1 MVVQRVA
8 GQPLPRFARDHL
20 FDPLGMRE
28 TCFWT
33 GPEPAPP
40 AAAPLASPHPA
51 PLSAGDGGAW
61 STPADLLRWAE
72 ALNTDRLGISELV
85 QTPGRLDDGTP
96 VDYAWGV
103 GVRSHGGRLVYRHG
117 GGWPSL
123 RALLARIP
131 DLGLGLVIVALAD
144 DTERRVPLADSLL
157 DQLT

>member
-1 MVVQRVA
+1 
-8 GQPLPRFARDHL
+8 
-20 FDPLGMRE
+20 
-28 TCFWT
+28 
-33 GPEPAPP
+33 
-40 AAAPLASPHPA
+40 
-51 PLSAGDGGAW
+51 
-61 STPADLLRWAE
+61 
-72 ALNTDRLGISELV
+72 V